1 MTTTQ
6 LGLYQGALSLLGDRG
21 LGSSGLAEDRDAR
34 YALDDVYAG
43 PPTIIDRCLE
53 MGLWRFAKRTQSIT
67 QAVTASV
74 GYTYGFTRPS
84 DFIRP
89 YAFWTDSSRSVPLRQ
104 YDAEGAVWS
113 ANQTVIVVE
122 YISNGGSYGGNFAL
136 WPASFSAYVEAC
148 MARLAAPRIK
158 ADSVEAM
165 QKEESRR
172 LADARSHSAMEGP
185 ARQKAIGSWIRARV
199 TPGRH
204 SENR

>member
-1 MTTTQ
+1 MTTDQ
-6 LGLYQGALSLLGDRG
+6 LGLYQGALTLLGDRG
-21 LGSSGLAEDRDAR
+21 LGASGLAEDRDAR
-34 YALDDVYAG
+34 YALDDVWAG

-53 MGLWRFAKRTQSIT
+53 MGLWRFAKRTQSLT
-67 QAVTASV
+67 QAVTPSV
-74 GYTYGFTRPS
+74 GFTYGFTRPA

-89 YAFWTDSSRSVPLRQ
+89 YAFWTDSSRNVPLRE

-113 ANQTVIVVE
+113 ANQPGIIVE
-122 YISNGGSYGGNFAL
+122 YISNGGSYGGNLAL
-136 WPASFSAYVEAC
+136 WPTSFAAYVEAT
-148 MARLAAPRIK
+148 MARLGAPRIK
-158 ADSVEAM
+158 SSSLLEM

-185 ARQKAIGSWIRARV
+185 AKQKPMGNWVRARM